1 MKTKPYFQMDF
12 CWQDVKLLLQIY
24 YNVIDFF
31 IALDLTLIKIYIYI
45 IIHNQHGMHYTDL
58 HFPKQRILKCFFK
71 QAWSHLSSSAFE
83 DVFCDLSYV

>member
-31 IALDLTLIKIYIYI
+31 IALDLTLIKKYIY
-45 IIHNQHGMHYTDL
+45 NYTQSAWHAL
-58 HFPKQRILKCFFK
+58 YRLALPKATDIKMLF
-71 QAWSHLSSSAFE
+71 
-83 DVFCDLSYV
+83 